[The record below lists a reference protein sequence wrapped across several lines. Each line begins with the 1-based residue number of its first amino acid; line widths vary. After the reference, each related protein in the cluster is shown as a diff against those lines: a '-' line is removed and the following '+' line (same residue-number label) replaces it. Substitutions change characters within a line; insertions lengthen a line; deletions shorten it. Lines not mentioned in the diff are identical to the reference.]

1 MATSPDK
8 RQRLPVTLSAEEWAT
23 ICRAA
28 GGAGLKPATWARVAL
43 LRAAE
48 RSEAVVVER
57 AGRLIA
63 EIEAG
68 LPGGAAH
75 AAAVRKHRRDGWTRG
90 RR

>member
-1 MATSPDK
+1 MATSAGK
-8 RQRLPVTLSAEEWAT
+8 RQRLPVTLSAGEWET

-28 GGAGLKPATWARVAL
+28 GGAGLKPATWARAAL

-48 RSEAVVVER
+48 RSEAVVVAR

-63 EIEAG
+63 ELEVG

-75 AAAVRKHRRDGWTRG
+75 AAAVRKHRREGWYRG